1 MPSAARKC
9 HGSVVGSASACAT
22 QAASHATVPS
32 VCFFGWKMPLL
43 LRVWGRRT
51 TGGDGAGAA
60 TPEEP
65 LSISG
70 EEDVPAGESGGT
82 VRVGEDR
89 SGVTSIDGPG
99 DEDSV
104 TCEAAGSGDSAA
116 GPAGSA
122 DNSAGSASPGDSEAL
137 QEARRRTHPSEGTKV
152 GIGQPFGLMPE
163 FICDPHN
170 HRTTDRGRTSVH

>member
-32 VCFFGWKMPLL
+32 VRFFGWKMPLL

-51 TGGDGAGAA
+51 TGGGGAGAA
-60 TPEEP
+60 IPEEP

-70 EEDVPAGESGGT
+70 KEDAPAGESTGASGGT

-89 SGVTSIDGPG
+89 PGVIGVDGPG

-104 TCEAAGSGDSAA
+104 TCEASGSG
-116 GPAGSA
+116 
-122 DNSAGSASPGDSEAL
+122 EAL
-137 QEARRRTHPSEGTKV
+137 RVQPARPTAPQVRPAQATARPLTPATWSPRRILVHGACTRDRRR
-152 GIGQPFGLMPE
+152 GQAG
-163 FICDPHN
+163 
-170 HRTTDRGRTSVH
+170 